1 MFTMILPMKKAW
13 RPLSERIFNDLL
25 MYDSG
30 KTNEIT
36 NIHEYISLMRVVLS
50 KIQIHDI
57 LVEEANN
64 FLA

>member
-1 MFTMILPMKKAW
+1 
-13 RPLSERIFNDLL
+13 

-36 NIHEYISLMRVVLS
+36 NLHEYISLMRDVLS
-50 KIQIHDI
+50 KIQIHDMLI
-57 LVEEANN
+57 EEANA